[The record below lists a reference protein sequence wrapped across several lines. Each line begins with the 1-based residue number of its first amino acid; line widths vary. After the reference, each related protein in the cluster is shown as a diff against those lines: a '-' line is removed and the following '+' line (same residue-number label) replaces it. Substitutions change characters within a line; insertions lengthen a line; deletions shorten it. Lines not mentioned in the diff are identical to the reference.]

1 MDVERYL
8 QGLNR
13 VSAPPGFEQTVL
25 ARLDERKKVRVRWR
39 RLEFS
44 LAGAAAL
51 VVAGIIIFSPL
62 TRKSSVSTMA
72 SISQEEQQ
80 VRVVHVV
87 ESLDLRKEMRRM
99 SDDSQTVFILEQVS
113 DNLIQ
118 QISY

>member
-8 QGLNR
+8 QGLDR
-13 VSAPPGFEQTVL
+13 VSAPPGFEQAVL
-25 ARLDERKKVRVRWR
+25 TGLAERKKSRVKWR

-51 VVAGIIIFSPL
+51 VLAAMIIFSPF
-62 TRKSSVSTMA
+62 TRKSPVNSMA
-72 SISQEEQQ
+72 SLGQEEPPGK
-80 VRVVHVV
+80 VVHVV
-87 ESLDLRKEMRRM
+87 EPLDLRREMRRA

-113 DNLIQ
+113 DNWIQ